1 MKEFIKMVLREEQ
14 ESPVLNKR
22 EILLFKY
29 IQDNKQKAGNKKDLI
44 KFIQEMLKYFN
55 LPVNDALMYY
65 EIYTANFRP
74 DGDYENLTKENF
86 KDYRQFKQQK
96 VTNNTSYEYA
106 SAKMPFKGSNI
117 EGEWDTNR
125 KNEWYYVIKSYGWYP
140 IFLFINDQWYRTL
153 DTYSSTTRKHMSHSN
168 PVRYNSGLRANV
180 IDVSQYEIERL
191 MDGTYTLNDVE
202 TQRVSDFVR
211 NKDKFIGVKKL
222 ISGGYGD
229 TAHRVSF
236 IITDVNE
243 DNGKIKIF
251 VKINKAGRM
260 EGRKMVA
267 DPDYQNNPQ
276 LVSNIENT
284 IKQDIMRDYPKYLTS
299 KNTEIEIIH

>member
-1 MKEFIKMVLREEQ
+1 MKDLIRRILKEEQ
-14 ESPVLNKR
+14 ENPLSRR
-22 EILLFKY
+22 EISLFKY
-29 IQDNKQKAGNKKDLI
+29 INDNKQDAKTKKVLI
-44 KFIQEMLKYFN
+44 NLIEEALRYFA
-55 LPVNDALMYY
+55 LPVSDANMYY
-65 EIYTANFRP
+65 EMYTANFRP
-74 DGDYENLTKENF
+74 DGDYENITKENF
-86 KDYRQFKQQK
+86 KDYRQFKKQK
-96 VTNNTSYEYA
+96 TPNNSAYEYA
-106 SAKMPFKGSNI
+106 SAKVPFKGSNI

-140 IFLFINDQWYRTL
+140 IFLFINNQWYRTL

-168 PVRYNSGLRANV
+168 PVRYNSGLQANV

-236 IITDVNE
+236 IITDINE
-243 DNGKIKIF
+243 DDGKIKIF

-276 LVSNIENT
+276 LVSSIENT

>member
-1 MKEFIKMVLREEQ
+1 MKDLIRRILKEEQ
-14 ESPVLNKR
+14 ENPLSRR
-22 EILLFKY
+22 EISLFKY
-29 IQDNKQKAGNKKDLI
+29 INDNKQDAKTKKVLI
-44 KFIQEMLKYFN
+44 SLIEEALRYFA
-55 LPVNDALMYY
+55 LPVSDANMYY
-65 EIYTANFRP
+65 EMYTANFRP
-74 DGDYENLTKENF
+74 DGDYENITKENF
-86 KDYRQFKQQK
+86 KDYRQFKKQK
-96 VTNNTSYEYA
+96 TPNNSAYEYA
-106 SAKMPFKGSNI
+106 SAKVPFKGSNI

-140 IFLFINDQWYRTL
+140 IFLFINNQWYRTL

-168 PVRYNSGLRANV
+168 PVRYNSGLQANV

-202 TQRVSDFVR
+202 TQRVSNFVR

-222 ISGGYGD
+222 ISGGYGG

-276 LVSNIENT
+276 LVSDIENT

-299 KNTEIEIIH
+299 NNTEIEIIH